1 MKRQRQN
8 KLKTAVRLAV
18 FITALTAVFT
28 VNAFA
33 AGEDIFTLGDKII
46 RDVYTHIAGISTV
59 LAALMTAIA
68 VITMKFSSTQQK
80 SDQAWEWLKR
90 IWIAWVIINGIGA
103 FIAYITP
110 LFDGYASLPG
120 GSGSLS
126 PGGGSAPAFI
136 PDTGGSSSGGTGGGT
151 AVSVSF
157 LKYFT

>member
-8 KLKTAVRLAV
+8 KLKTAVRLTV

-59 LAALMTAIA
+59 LAALMTAVA

-80 SDQAWEWLKR
+80 SDQAWDWIKR

-110 LFDGYASLPG
+110 LFDGYATLPGSTGSLP
-120 GSGSLS
+120 S
-126 PGGGSAPAFI
+126 GGGSAPAFI
-136 PDTGGSSSGGTGGGT
+136 PDTGGGSSGGTGGGT

>member
-28 VNAFA
+28 VNASA

-59 LAALMTAIA
+59 LAALMTAVA

-110 LFDGYASLPG
+110 LFDGYATLPGSTGSLP
-120 GSGSLS
+120 S
-126 PGGGSAPAFI
+126 GGGSAPAFI
-136 PDTGGSSSGGTGGGT
+136 PDTGGGSSGGTGGGT
-151 AVSVSF
+151 AVSVNILSLF
-157 LKYFT
+157 M